1 MLGETITKTPAQQ
14 WAPCLDLH
22 VKCVSD
28 GPGFCVFT
36 LMPAIQLDWFPIG
49 NRLRRQGVIGRVID
63 TQRRVRGSMFGAV
76 PLSPRTPNR
85 TGLQMTLSITAS
97 GGAGVGLAT
106 ALVSSSSY
114 HPSRRTYSN
123 NLHALLLKKMLQALG
138 SPGSWSSAP
147 SKVTTSFLRTM
158 GNRVR
163 VQEALNN
170 IPASTS
176 PGTQKTLFP

>member
-1 MLGETITKTPAQQ
+1 MLGESITKTPAQQ
-14 WAPCLDLH
+14 SALCLDLH

-49 NRLRRQGVIGRVID
+49 NRLRRQEVIGRVTD
-63 TQRRVRGSMFGAV
+63 TQRRVRGSTFGAV

-85 TGLQMTLSITAS
+85 AGLQMTLSITARW
-97 GGAGVGLAT
+97 GGVGLAT

-147 SKVTTSFLRTM
+147 SKVTTSSLRTM

-176 PGTQKTLFP
+176 PGTQKALFP